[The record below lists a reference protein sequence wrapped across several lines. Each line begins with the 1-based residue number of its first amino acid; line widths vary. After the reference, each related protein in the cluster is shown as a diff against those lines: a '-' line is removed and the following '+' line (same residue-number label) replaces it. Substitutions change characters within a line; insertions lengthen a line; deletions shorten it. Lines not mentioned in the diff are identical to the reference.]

1 MIWRPGI
8 HGGELDAVAVKPQ
21 IRSAGFEAQAALA
34 RIWAIAYWER
44 AASLPT
50 LRGAL
55 RSASAANAENLR
67 EG

>member
-8 HGGELDAVAVKPQ
+8 HGGELDAAAVKPQ
-21 IRSAGFEAQAALA
+21 IQPAGFEAQAALA
-34 RIWAIAYWER
+34 RTWAIAYWGR
-44 AASLPT
+44 AASVPT
-50 LRGAL
+50 LSGAL